1 MKSSHIVPTITF
13 DLPKEQASI
22 IKVFGVGG
30 GGSNAVNHMFKQGI
44 RGVNFAIC
52 NTDAQAMELS
62 PIPNK
67 IQLGPSLTKG
77 LGAGSYPEV
86 GRKSAEESI
95 EEVRTLLEKN
105 TKMVFVTAGMGGGT
119 GTGAAPVIAKLAKE
133 MEILTVG
140 IVTTPFYF
148 EGKRKL
154 NQAKVGIE
162 ELRQNVDSIIIISN
176 DKIRE
181 IYGNLTR
188 SDAFAKAD
196 NILAIAARSISE
208 IITVA
213 GQVNVDFADVQHVM
227 KNSGVAIMGSATAEG
242 QDRALK
248 AIQSAL
254 SSPLINDNNII
265 GAQKI
270 LFNITSGTGN
280 NEAKLDEIDEISEY
294 IRSACGQDTDIIF
307 GTCDD
312 EALGEKITVTVIAT
326 GFEEKELIPDQS
338 KKTNKLI
345 LPFDEKKKAQQNMEE
360 EQASTLFEKPL
371 TIDLDPNL
379 RTTELPKEMK
389 EPVVKPQMQEQPSF
403 IPPVEKTT
411 PPPVANE
418 PFVITVKNE
427 NQNQPP
433 ARNEQQA
440 QQEKRIGLLSQ
451 HSYRSPQRLSDL
463 ENEPAY
469 KRRNIQLG
477 NTPPHSSESALS
489 RYTLSNEADEG
500 TTMKKNNS
508 FLHDNVD

>member
-1 MKSSHIVPTITF
+1 
-13 DLPKEQASI
+13 
-22 IKVFGVGG
+22 
-30 GGSNAVNHMFKQGI
+30 
-44 RGVNFAIC
+44 
-52 NTDAQAMELS
+52 
-62 PIPNK
+62 
-67 IQLGPSLTKG
+67 
-77 LGAGSYPEV
+77 
-86 GRKSAEESI
+86 
-95 EEVRTLLEKN
+95 
-105 TKMVFVTAGMGGGT
+105 MVFVTAGMGGGT

-133 MEILTVG
+133 MGILTVG

-242 QDRALK
+242 EDRALK

-270 LFNITSGTGN
+270 LLNITSGSGKNQVTI
-280 NEAKLDEIDEISEY
+280 DEIDEISDY
-294 IRSACGQDTDIIF
+294 IRSACGSDTDMIF

-312 EALGEKITVTVIAT
+312 EILGEKISVTVIAT
-326 GFEEKELIPDQS
+326 GFEEKELVPDLS
-338 KKTNKLI
+338 KKSNKLV
-345 LPFDEKKKAQQNMEE
+345 LPFDGMKKPQPKIEDDA
-360 EQASTLFEKPL
+360 ATTLFDKPV
-371 TIDLDPNL
+371 TIDLDVNA
-379 RTTELPKEMK
+379 RTVETPKETNEPVANQPQPK
-389 EPVVKPQMQEQPSF
+389 EPAF

-411 PPPVANE
+411 PPPVTNDS
-418 PFVITVKNE
+418 FVITMKQEKNE
-427 NQNQPP
+427 PQPQQP
-433 ARNEQQA
+433 VRSEQQA
-440 QQEKRIGLLSQ
+440 MQERRAGLLSQ
-451 HSYRSPQRLSDL
+451 QSYRTPQRLSDL

-489 RYTLSNEADEG
+489 RYTLSNDVDEG

>member
-1 MKSSHIVPTITF
+1 MNITF

-22 IKVFGVGG
+22 IKVVGVGG
-30 GGSNAVNHMFKQGI
+30 GGSNAVNHMYQQGI
-44 RGVNFAIC
+44 RGVNFVIC

-86 GRKSAEESI
+86 GKKSAEESV
-95 EEVRTLLEKN
+95 EEVRALLEKN

-119 GTGAAPVIAKLAKE
+119 GTGGAPVIAKLAKE
-133 MEILTVG
+133 MGILTVG

-148 EGKRKL
+148 EGKRKI
-154 NQAKVGIE
+154 NQAKIGIE

-227 KNSGVAIMGSATAEG
+227 KNSGVAIMGSAQAEG
-242 QDRALK
+242 EDRARK
-248 AIQSAL
+248 AIESAL
-254 SSPLINDNNII
+254 SSPLINDNNIV

-270 LFNITSGTGN
+270 LLNITSGTGK
-280 NEAKLDEIDEISEY
+280 NEITVDEIDEISDY
-294 IRSACGQDTDIIF
+294 IRAACGSDTDMIF

-312 EALGEKITVTVIAT
+312 ESLGEKISVTVIAT
-326 GFEEKELIPDQS
+326 GFEEKDMIPEQM
-338 KKTNKLI
+338 KKINKVV
-345 LPFDEKKKAQQNMEE
+345 LPLDEKKKPQPKIEDDAT
-360 EQASTLFEKPL
+360 ATLFDKPVV
-371 TIDLDPNL
+371 IDLDINA
-379 RTTELPKEMK
+379 RKTETPLEMK
-389 EPVVKPQMQEQPSF
+389 EPVASQPAPQEPSF
-403 IPPVEKTT
+403 VPPVERTT
-411 PPPVANE
+411 PPPPPANDA
-418 PFVITVKNE
+418 FVITMKQEKNE
-427 NQNQPP
+427 PQQPQQP
-433 ARNEQQA
+433 ARSEMQPQRATMITPHN
-440 QQEKRIGLLSQ
+440 
-451 HSYRSPQRLSDL
+451 YRTPQRLSDL

-469 KRRNIQLG
+469 KRRNIQLAH
-477 NTPPHSSESALS
+477 TPPHSSESAMS
-489 RYTLSNEADEG
+489 RLVLTDDKEDG
-500 TTMKKNNS
+500 TMIKKNNS

>member
-1 MKSSHIVPTITF
+1 MKSDRSHSVPAITF

-22 IKVFGVGG
+22 IKVIGVGG
-30 GGSNAVNHMFKQGI
+30 GGSNAVNHMFHQGI
-44 RGVNFAIC
+44 RGVNFVIC

-119 GTGAAPVIAKLAKE
+119 GTGGAPVIARLAKE
-133 MEILTVG
+133 MDILTVG

-154 NQAKVGIE
+154 NQAKIGIE

-196 NILAIAARSISE
+196 NILSIAARSISE
-208 IITVA
+208 IITVG

-227 KNSGVAIMGSATAEG
+227 KNSGVAIMGSATSEG
-242 QDRALK
+242 EERARK
-248 AIQSAL
+248 AIESAL
-254 SSPLINDNNII
+254 SSPLINDNNIV

-270 LFNITSGTGN
+270 LLNITSGTGKN
-280 NEAKLDEIDEISEY
+280 QVTIDEIDEISDY
-294 IRSACGQDTDIIF
+294 IRSACGQDTDMIF

-312 EALGEKITVTVIAT
+312 EALGEKISVTVIAT
-326 GFEEKELIPDQS
+326 GFEEKEMMTDPA
-338 KKTNKLI
+338 KKEKVF
-345 LPFDEKKKAQQNMEE
+345 LPFGEKKKAQAKEE
-360 EQASTLFEKPL
+360 EQPAPVTESPL
-371 TIDLDPNL
+371 TVDLTPKVSA
-379 RTTELPKEMK
+379 TELQKETK
-389 EPVVKPQMQEQPSF
+389 EPVAERPAQPAQMISQPGERAV
-403 IPPVEKTT
+403 PPVT
-411 PPPVANE
+411 AGGS
-418 PFVITVKNE
+418 FVITAKNE

-433 ARNEQQA
+433 AKNEQP
-440 QQEKRIGLLSQ
+440 QERRGGGMISQ
-451 HSYRSPQRLSDL
+451 RSYGTPQRLSDL

-469 KRRNIQLG
+469 KRRSVQLG
-477 NTPPHSSESALS
+477 NTPPHSSESERS
-489 RYTLSNEADEG
+489 RYTLTTEAEEG
-500 TTMKKNNS
+500 SVIRKGNS

>member
-1 MKSSHIVPTITF
+1 MNITF

-22 IKVFGVGG
+22 IKVVGVGG
-30 GGSNAVNHMFKQGI
+30 GGSNAVNHMFQQGI
-44 RGVNFAIC
+44 RGVNFVIC

-86 GRKSAEESI
+86 GKKSAEESV
-95 EEVRTLLEKN
+95 EEVRALLEKN

-119 GTGAAPVIAKLAKE
+119 GTGGAPVIAKLAKE
-133 MEILTVG
+133 MGILTVG

-227 KNSGVAIMGSATAEG
+227 KNSGVAIMGSAYAEG
-242 QDRALK
+242 EDRARK
-248 AIQSAL
+248 AIESAL

-270 LFNITSGTGN
+270 LLNITSGSGKNQVTI
-280 NEAKLDEIDEISEY
+280 DEIDEISDY
-294 IRSACGQDTDIIF
+294 IRAACGSDTDMIF

-312 EALGEKITVTVIAT
+312 EALGEKISVTVIAT
-326 GFEEKELIPDQS
+326 GFEEKELIPDP
-338 KKTNKLI
+338 KKNTTKVV
-345 LPFDEKKKAQQNMEE
+345 LPFDDRKKPQPKIEDDAT
-360 EQASTLFEKPL
+360 ATLFDKPVV
-371 TIDLDPNL
+371 IDLDVNVRKPE
-379 RTTELPKEMK
+379 TTHQSQEPVASQPVQK
-389 EPVVKPQMQEQPSF
+389 EPAFV
-403 IPPVEKTT
+403 PPVEKTIT
-411 PPPVANE
+411 PPPPPAANDG
-418 PFVITVKNE
+418 FVITVKQEKNE
-427 NQNQPP
+427 PLQQPQQP
-433 ARNEQQA
+433 SRSEQQA
-440 QQEKRIGLLSQ
+440 QRATMLTS
-451 HSYRSPQRLSDL
+451 HNYRTPQRLSDL

-477 NTPPHSSESALS
+477 NMPPHSSESAMS
-489 RYTLSNEADEG
+489 RLTLTDDKDDGS
-500 TTMKKNNS
+500 MIKKNNS